1 MEDGCLPS
9 IPSPLGFSVDDWW
22 PNSSFTL
29 SRSALLEPL
38 QARNLPVRLHEGLW
52 VIADVG
58 VTGNNTSLLSTTALL
73 LLLTRPITAKSSVE
87 NDLEVFEAGGEV
99 AHPVPAKCAMGGPQ
113 VEGSGEVVPVEVFCE
128 APKCCVKAGE
138 SRGKNQTEM
147 DFSVHSVA

>member
-99 AHPVPAKCAMGGPQ
+99 APSASEMRNGRAPGRRVGGGGASRS
-113 VEGSGEVVPVEVFCE
+113 VLRGAEVLRKSWRV
-128 APKCCVKAGE
+128 ARKE
-138 SRGKNQTEM
+138 S
-147 DFSVHSVA
+147 D